1 MPPKGPVPD
10 ANARTAAEAKL
21 ASVLSGGSASSLRES
36 ARDANRGPAER
47 FVLLAKALD
56 LSVAAGDVV
65 TAMEVIA
72 EKARQFEIGETAER
86 VQTLTALRT
95 KAATPAS
102 FGALAE
108 QTLALVDQPGSAV
121 PRDQAWQ
128 LTEMA
133 IGAARK
139 SGDVELAKRATLRF
153 LKLRDEPE

>member
-1 MPPKGPVPD
+1 MPQKGPVPD

-21 ASVLSGGSASSLRES
+21 ATMLSGGSASSLREA

-65 TAMEVIA
+65 TAMELLA
-72 EKARQFEIGETAER
+72 EKVRQFEIEETAEKA
-86 VQTLTALRT
+86 QILAALRA
-95 KAATPAS
+95 KATTPAT

-108 QTLALVDQPGSAV
+108 QTLALVDQPGNAL
-121 PRDQAWQ
+121 PREQARE

-153 LKLRDEPE
+153 LKLRDAPE